1 MEVKGEKERVKGK
14 KEKVKGKKEKVKGG
28 KKEKVK
34 RLFGLR
40 GEEYLV
46 GVIL

>member
-1 MEVKGEKERVKGK
+1 MK
-14 KEKVKGKKEKVKGG
+14 KMKVKG

-34 RLFGLR
+34 RLFGPK
-40 GEEYLV
+40 GEEYPV